1 MKSKASRVVPPS
13 PGPLTGWIAPTA
25 PRDVWPVASSSPEL
39 AKVRTESVDN
49 PARLFELLHA
59 GHFRGLEALA
69 PNTQRAY
76 DSDWRGFVRFCAHAG
91 FKALPATP
99 PALEAFIEYSV
110 PYQAHVPYKY
120 LLPEAP
126 RRNCRAS
133 TLERAIAAV
142 SAVHEWLQYPN
153 PAKHPDV
160 AHTLRINTR
169 RRSARTP
176 KAALPYSA
184 IERALPTYGHTLPD
198 LRAKALVTLAFS
210 TMLRRSELVALEVA
224 DFKPTPD
231 AQDGTMRLRSS
242 KADQAGHGAERYV
255 SPEARRHLE
264 AWLDAAGIHTGA
276 IFCRLNRN
284 GQPLPKPL
292 HPNQVALIV
301 KDLAR
306 RAGFGKREIKAI
318 AAHSTRI
325 GATHAL
331 AEAGTDVLQV
341 QQDGGWKSPQMP
353 AVYLRGQRARSGG
366 MAQWFRA
373 RSSGRA
379 K

>member
-1 MKSKASRVVPPS
+1 MTMKAEVPS
-13 PGPLTGWIAPTA
+13 PGAPGHWITRTA
-25 PRDVWPVASSSPEL
+25 PPDAWPAATSSPEL
-39 AKVRTESVDN
+39 ARVRTDSVVT

-59 GHFRGLEALA
+59 IHFRGLEALA

-76 DSDWRGFVRFCAHAG
+76 DSDWRGFVRFCGYAG

-99 PALEAFIEYSV
+99 PAIEAFIEYSA

-133 TLERAIAAV
+133 TLERAIAAI
-142 SAVHEWLQYPN
+142 SAVHEWLQHPN
-153 PAKHPDV
+153 PTNHPDV
-160 AHTLRINTR
+160 AHTRRINMR

-184 IERALPTYGHTLPD
+184 IERALPTYGHGLAD

-210 TMLRRSELVALEVA
+210 TMLRRSELVALEVV
-224 DFKPTPD
+224 DFKPTAD
-231 AQDGTMRLRSS
+231 ANDGTVRVRSS

-255 SPEARRHLE
+255 SSEARRHLE
-264 AWLDAAGIHTGA
+264 AWLDAAGIQGGA
-276 IFCRLNRN
+276 VFVRLNRN
-284 GQPLPKPL
+284 GKPLSKAL

-306 RAGFGKREIKAI
+306 RAGFGKREIKSI

-331 AEAGTDVLQV
+331 AEAGADVLQV
-341 QQDGGWKSPQMP
+341 QQDGGWKSPHMP
-353 AVYLRGQRARSGG
+353 ATYLRGQKARSGG

-373 RSSGRA
+373 RDSRPA
-379 K
+379 R